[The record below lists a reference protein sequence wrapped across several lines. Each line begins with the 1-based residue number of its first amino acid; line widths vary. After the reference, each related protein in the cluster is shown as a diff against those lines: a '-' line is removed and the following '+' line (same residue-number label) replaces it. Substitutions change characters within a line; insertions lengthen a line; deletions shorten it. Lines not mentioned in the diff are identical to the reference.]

1 MNIKNSPE
9 YSPEFSLKGQCLIA
23 MPGMGDPRFMRSVI
37 LICSHLRDGCM
48 GFIINQ
54 PVISPTFNE
63 VLDELGLDDH
73 KIDLEA
79 GEDDIQIHRGG
90 PVEKGRGFVLHS
102 RDFSSSSTAKV
113 TEFAGLSATLDVLR
127 VISGAASPTD
137 VRMFLGYSGWSAG
150 MLEQEIAENAWLTV
164 AASRKLIFQ
173 TESALIYD
181 AALAEL
187 GISEATL
194 SSSAGHA

>member
-1 MNIKNSPE
+1 MNIKNAPE
-9 YSPEFSLKGQCLIA
+9 KPQDFDLKGQCLIA
-23 MPGMGDPRFMRSVI
+23 MPGMGDPRFLRSVI
-37 LICSHLRDGCM
+37 LICSHLHDGCM

-63 VLDELGLDDH
+63 VLDELGLDDN
-73 KIDLEA
+73 KIDVEA
-79 GEDDIQIHRGG
+79 GEVEIPIHRGG

-102 RDFSSSSTAKV
+102 RDFSSSGTAQV
-113 TEFAGLSATLDVLR
+113 TDFVGLSATLDVLK
-127 VISGAASPTD
+127 VISSSTPPKD

-164 AASRKLIFQ
+164 PASRALVFNID
-173 TESALIYD
+173 ADLIYG

-194 SSSAGHA
+194 SATAGHA